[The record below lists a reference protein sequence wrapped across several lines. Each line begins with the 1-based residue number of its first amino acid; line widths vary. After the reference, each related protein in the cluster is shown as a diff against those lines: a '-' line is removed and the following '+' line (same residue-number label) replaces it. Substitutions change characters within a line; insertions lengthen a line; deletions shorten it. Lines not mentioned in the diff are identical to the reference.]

1 MIQSKKD
8 SKIKSLY
15 KIKCNAAEK
24 EKRKA
29 REKMAEKNRFSRLL
43 KYLLSVA
50 DIKNYALAQEL
61 QYDVSY
67 ISKWTS
73 GQMLPSEKY
82 EKKILKKI
90 SSYIVDECSGDVR
103 KKLISEYQVDNN
115 EELKLA
121 IYDNMEAEY
130 FYVKNL
136 QNDTGIDVAPK
147 TFFFPEMTLSQ
158 YIIKMHHPVLRRV
171 NALDIVG
178 AFDLFA
184 MEREYY
190 LQIAENE
197 NEHVPK
203 GKYYQDVHYSMLI
216 HIEESKW
223 DYFYDTIFLMDLLEK
238 NSCVDFQLY
247 AGKWAVGRVIFA
259 VKDEYAISGVLLG
272 KDRCLSV
279 VASEDENN
287 CNILYRNLMG
297 LCSRERLLFRKT
309 TMRNMIEKHEYAY
322 ALLSLKQKWIVGHF
336 TEHFLP
342 EDLFEE
348 IISQL
353 NEKNLNNK
361 YLQEIYN
368 AQQMIKKIIEESQ
381 IKLLFYKTALYNL
394 VVDKKIDFY
403 NCKINLTDNQIFR
416 YLENF
421 LNICTQHTNLEVKI
435 ISGKLITDIGY
446 SENPCMFLSDT
457 VSYLRFDQ
465 KENNL
470 YIVNRSVLG
479 NIFEKS
485 FDTFW
490 TKSDKDVVVEDKE
503 LITENIRHVMI

>member
-50 DIKNYALAQEL
+50 DVKNYALAQEL

-82 EKKILKKI
+82 EKKILEKI
-90 SSYIVDECSGDVR
+90 SSYIVDECSADVR
-103 KKLISEYQVDNN
+103 KKLISEYQVDNS
-115 EELKLA
+115 EELKMA

-130 FYVKNL
+130 FYVKDL
-136 QNDTGIDVAPK
+136 QNDVGINVAPK
-147 TFFFPEMTLSQ
+147 TFFFPEMNLPQ

-184 MEREYY
+184 MEKEYR
-190 LQIAENE
+190 LQIAESE

-309 TMRNMIEKHEYAY
+309 TMKNMLEKHEYAY
-322 ALLSLKQKWIVGHF
+322 ALLSLKQKWIMGHF

-342 EDLFEE
+342 NDLFEE
-348 IISQL
+348 ILFQLSEKHL
-353 NEKNLNNK
+353 NEINIE
-361 YLQEIYN
+361 EICST
-368 AQQMIKKIIEESQ
+368 QQIIKKIIEESQ

-394 VVDKKIDFY
+394 VVDKEIDFY
-403 NCKINLTDNQIFR
+403 NHKIELSDSQIFR

-421 LNICTQHTNLEVKI
+421 LNICTQYTNLEVKL

-446 SENPCMFLSDT
+446 SENTCMFLSDT
-457 VSYLRFDQ
+457 VSYLRLG
-465 KENNL
+465 KGENNL
-470 YIVNRSVLG
+470 HIVNRSVLG

-490 TKSDKDVVVEDKE
+490 SKNDKE
-503 LITENIRHVMI
+503 IIMEDRDLIAENIRHVML